1 MLNTVQATFPS
12 ASFDPNSIAT
22 SCVSGAESGIEG
34 AQCAWF
40 QAHQLFQQADTGN
53 VFSTV
58 SPALQRFSRIAQDV
72 MSGTAS
78 NYDISKLCLGL
89 LITGAAAA
97 LVLPAI
103 CKDCTRSTYTG
114 VFLAFMI
121 GGYGSMMF
129 ASSYV
134 EEEQQFWYWICSGWL
149 LYLHVRSGTTTWSS
163 RGTVRS
169 SNTWAKLGTLG
180 LAVSQRLIRRWNQT
194 GQKFAAEPDIART
207 FFPSNPTVMWAL
219 VILTYADSGY
229 HLLRSLPSSVLP
241 RLGALVLA
249 VVALMFKLNFVA
261 SDSPELLVN
270 TFLSNIVGKGLIDW
284 SLVWQAR
291 IVFGGVAFCA
301 LLAIFTKNR
310 PQALRGKTER
320 CVSLWSQ
327 AKLTALTAS
336 HTLIHEAL
344 HLFLMTQSRAT
355 NIPLF
360 LLFRI
365 QAVILSSM
373 NLNGIEVT
381 VTMLI
386 LQYMTFFAFG
396 GSNAISSV
404 DLSSAYNGIGS
415 YSVVLVGLL
424 TFVSNWAGP
433 VWWVSMSHLMQ
444 PYGASEHHS
453 PAALLTFHIATSVV
467 SVMAACTALRT
478 HLFIWTVFSPKY
490 LYTMAWATANHVA
503 VNLLGG
509 LGFSFLQ
516 SRE

>member
-1 MLNTVQATFPS
+1 
-12 ASFDPNSIAT
+12 
-22 SCVSGAESGIEG
+22 
-34 AQCAWF
+34 
-40 QAHQLFQQADTGN
+40 
-53 VFSTV
+53 
-58 SPALQRFSRIAQDV
+58 

-78 NYDISKLCLGL
+78 NYDISKLFVGL
-89 LITGAAAA
+89 LITGVAAI

-114 VFLAFMI
+114 MFLVLMV

-149 LYLHVRSGTTTWSS
+149 LYLHVRSGSIRQGS
-163 RGTVRS
+163 RQHVRS
-169 SNTWAKLGTLG
+169 FSFTWAKLGTLG
-180 LAVSQRLIRRWNQT
+180 LAISQRLIRRWNQT

-207 FFPSNPTVMWAL
+207 FFPSNPAILWGL
-219 VILTYADSGY
+219 VILTYTDAGY
-229 HLLRSLPSSVLP
+229 HLLRCLPSSVLL

-249 VVALMFKLNFVA
+249 VVAFVFKLNFVA
-261 SDSPELLVN
+261 NDSPELLAN
-270 TFLSNIVGKGLIDW
+270 TFLSNVAGKGLIAW

-291 IVFGGVAFCA
+291 IVFGGAACCAF
-301 LLAIFTKNR
+301 LAIMTKNR
-310 PQALRGKTER
+310 PQVSRGKTEIFVTL
-320 CVSLWSQ
+320 CCQ
-327 AKLTALTAS
+327 PKLIPSTAS
-336 HTLIHEAL
+336 HTLLHEAL
-344 HLFLMTQSRAT
+344 HLFLMTQSRVT
-355 NIPLF
+355 NIPIF

-373 NLNGIEVT
+373 DLNGIEVT

-415 YSVVLVGLL
+415 YSVVLVGVL

-444 PYGASEHHS
+444 PYGVSEDHS
-453 PAALLTFHIATSVV
+453 PAALLTFHIAASVV

-509 LGFSFLQ
+509 AGFSLLR
-516 SRE
+516 SRR